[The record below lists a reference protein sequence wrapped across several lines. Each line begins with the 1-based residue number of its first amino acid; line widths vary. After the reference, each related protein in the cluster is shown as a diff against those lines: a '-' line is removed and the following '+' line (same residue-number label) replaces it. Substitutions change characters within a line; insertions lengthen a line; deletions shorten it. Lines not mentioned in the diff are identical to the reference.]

1 MAKSLVAFIFFSL
14 LFGAFFLLMNIM
26 IFNARGLPLIYH
38 AL

>member
-1 MAKSLVAFIFFSL
+1 MAKSILAFVSFFL
-14 LFGAFFLLMNIM
+14 LFGAVFLLMNIM